1 MSTEGLPSSL
11 TQLISLSMSDKR
23 NEFFTSLVGQ
33 LLVAMPQM
41 EDPRFER
48 AIIYLCAHNAD
59 GAMGVVVNKLVD
71 AITFDALLDQL
82 GIEPLAPC
90 NTIRVHFGGPV
101 ETGRGFVLHSSD
113 YVQPNTLVVDER
125 FALTSTIDVLK
136 AIAEG
141 RGPSRCLLALGYAGW
156 GSGQLDTEMLENTWL
171 SVPADDDLVFGSDI
185 SHKWENAIHKLG
197 IDLLSLSSDAGHA

>member
-1 MSTEGLPSSL
+1 
-11 TQLISLSMSDKR
+11 MSDKR

>member
-1 MSTEGLPSSL
+1 MSE
-11 TQLISLSMSDKR
+11 KR
-23 NEFFTSLVGQ
+23 NELFTSLAGQ

-71 AITFDALLDQL
+71 AITFDALLEQL
-82 GIEPLAPC
+82 GIEAVAPC
-90 NTIRVHFGGPV
+90 DAIRVHFGGPV

-113 YVQPNTLVVDER
+113 YIQPNTLVVDER

-141 RGPSRCLLALGYAGW
+141 RGPARCLLALGYAGW
-156 GSGQLDTEMLENTWL
+156 GSGQLDTEMLDNTWL
-171 SVPADDDLVFGSDI
+171 SVPPDDDLVFGGDI